1 MYVRPSIYLY
11 ALLQCKIIYVS
22 ITGKSLSRFF
32 FDFCTPFQHKMVLGC
47 RTFSFIMLVI
57 PMFWDMYGLIMCC
70 AVEDAVPCCCACLG
84 LRYD

>member
-1 MYVRPSIYLY
+1 MFPDRCIPSQLY
-11 ALLQCKIIYVS
+11 REKL
-22 ITGKSLSRFF
+22 KSFIFF
-32 FDFCTPFQHKMVLGC
+32 GYCTAFQHKIVLGC
-47 RTFSFIMLVI
+47 RAFSLIMLVI